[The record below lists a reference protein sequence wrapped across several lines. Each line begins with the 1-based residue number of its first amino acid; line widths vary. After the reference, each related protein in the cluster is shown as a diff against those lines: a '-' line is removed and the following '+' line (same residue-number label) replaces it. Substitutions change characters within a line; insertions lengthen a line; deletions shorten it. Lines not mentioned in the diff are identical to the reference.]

1 MEKKLSDSSPSF
13 IIAEVGLAHEGSIGI
28 AKSFIDLISD
38 AGADAV
44 KFQMHIAEEE
54 SSFKEK
60 FRKKFSFQDKSRW
73 DYWKRTSF
81 TIKQWKYLKTYSE
94 KKLIFLCSPFST
106 KAVETLNSLKIDAWK
121 IASGEF
127 SNVLL
132 LKKILD
138 ISKKPLILST
148 GLSDENE
155 ITKNLKLLN
164 KKNLCL
170 LQCTS
175 QYPTQLKNAGH
186 KYINIFKNKY
196 KCLAGISDH
205 TGDINSLIAAVS
217 LGANIIETHV
227 TFNSKFF
234 GPDTTSSISF
244 DQLKFLCKYSKKF

>member
-94 KKLIFLCSPFST
+94 KK
-106 KAVETLNSLKIDAWK
+106 VN
-121 IASGEF
+121 
-127 SNVLL
+127 
-132 LKKILD
+132 
-138 ISKKPLILST
+138 
-148 GLSDENE
+148 
-155 ITKNLKLLN
+155 
-164 KKNLCL
+164 
-170 LQCTS
+170 
-175 QYPTQLKNAGH
+175 
-186 KYINIFKNKY
+186 
-196 KCLAGISDH
+196 
-205 TGDINSLIAAVS
+205 
-217 LGANIIETHV
+217 
-227 TFNSKFF
+227 FF
-234 GPDTTSSISF
+234 M
-244 DQLKFLCKYSKKF
+244 